1 MNDQQALITSL
12 YQIGAI
18 QFGHFKLK
26 SGLDSKIY
34 INLRK
39 IISYPDI
46 LRQVSAIMWEKV
58 SRCQFHV
65 VCGVPYTALPIA
77 TTLSLEHN
85 IPMIMRR
92 KEKKNYGTKQSI
104 EGEFKAGDRCLVIED
119 VITSGSSILETVH
132 DLINAHLV
140 IDDVIVLVDREQGG
154 KETLTKQF
162 HVHTVLT
169 LSQILQT
176 LLASTLLSAD
186 EREILKTLAG

>member
-1 MNDQQALITSL
+1 
-12 YQIGAI
+12 
-18 QFGHFKLK
+18 
-26 SGLDSKIY
+26 
-34 INLRK
+34 
-39 IISYPDI
+39 
-46 LRQVSAIMWEKV
+46 
-58 SRCQFHV
+58 
-65 VCGVPYTALPIA
+65 
-77 TTLSLEHN
+77 
-85 IPMIMRR
+85 MIMRR